1 MESLLE
7 PCRPGAGTG
16 QELFDL
22 NDLLGNEVSFLQADA
37 MCRYNVDISMD
48 LSSKILHV
56 RGRRTHFSQVFQNI
70 IHNACEAMAGS
81 KDRHLKIST
90 RMHAQVISIKFA
102 DTGPGINSDIL
113 PHMFTPF
120 FSSKKKASDGD
131 SGNGLG
137 FIYLQTDSGSLS
149 GNDLC
154 RKQKIRRHFGDNKHL
169 NA

>member
-1 MESLLE
+1 VESLLE

-113 PHMFTPF
+113 PHIFTPF
-120 FSSKKKASDGD
+120 FQAKKRLLMGIQETALALYICKRILEVYQGTICAENKK
-131 SGNGLG
+131 SGGTLVT
-137 FIYLQTDSGSLS
+137 IS
-149 GNDLC
+149 
-154 RKQKIRRHFGDNKHL
+154 I
-169 NA
+169 